1 MPDPKDFDLDFRP
14 ETYWPDFDDYHAIA
28 AARVKGALR
37 RQAASQLADEGLYD
51 PVICAE
57 SLPEEH
63 RIAIGRV
70 HPMFMGGEYLP
81 DLLANEVEIAR
92 ATLKSTTMDVI
103 SVRARPT
110 KHRIIYRIVDEYYE
124 EELFEYHLIQKTSIR
139 PLTMRKLI
147 ALIDNAQE
155 EGGLSSCAR
164 QMNYEG
170 SGDAE
175 RLYDFATITSDF
187 YPELRAWYDQSNLE
201 WLEANTEPEDLED
214 QDREGEEEGGR

>member
-1 MPDPKDFDLDFRP
+1 MPDAKDFDLDFRP

-81 DLLANEVEIAR
+81 DLLPDEVEIAR
-92 ATLKSTTMDVI
+92 ATLNSTTTDVI

-110 KHRIIYRIVDEYYE
+110 RHRIIYRIVDEYYE

-139 PLTMRKLI
+139 PLTMRQLI

-164 QMNYEG
+164 HYNFECEG
-170 SGDAE
+170 CAE
-175 RLYDFATITSDF
+175 ELYDFATITSDF
-187 YPELRAWYDQSNLE
+187 YPALEAWYDLSNQE
-201 WLEANTEPEDLED
+201 WLEANTVVEDWED
-214 QDREGEEEGGR
+214 PDWEDEEREEQ

>member
-14 ETYWPDFDDYHAIA
+14 DTYWPEFDDYHAIA

-37 RQAASQLADEGLYD
+37 RQAAGRLADEGLYD
-51 PVICAE
+51 PLICAE
-57 SLPEEH
+57 NLPEEH
-63 RIAIGRV
+63 RIAAGRI

-81 DLLANEVEIAR
+81 DLLPDEVEIAR

-110 KHRIIYRIVDEYYE
+110 RHRIIYRIVDEYYE
-124 EELFEYHLIQKTSIR
+124 EELFEYHLIQKTSTR

-201 WLEANTEPEDLED
+201 WLEANTVVEDWED
-214 QDREGEEEGGR
+214 PGCGDEGDGRQ